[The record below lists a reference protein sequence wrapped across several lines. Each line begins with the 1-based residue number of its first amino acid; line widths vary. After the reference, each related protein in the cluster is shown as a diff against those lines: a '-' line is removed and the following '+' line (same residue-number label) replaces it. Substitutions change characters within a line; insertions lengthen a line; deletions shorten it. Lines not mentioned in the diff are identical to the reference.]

1 MRGEASEEA
10 SVVDTREARPKQGGV
25 YGGVSAP
32 QQGEV
37 KDGIGALCC
46 RQSQALGEEGLRGL
60 V

>member
-25 YGGVSAP
+25 YGGVSAS

-37 KDGIGALCC
+37 KDGFGASVADSP
-46 RQSQALGEEGLRGL
+46 RHLGRKGSEG
-60 V
+60 